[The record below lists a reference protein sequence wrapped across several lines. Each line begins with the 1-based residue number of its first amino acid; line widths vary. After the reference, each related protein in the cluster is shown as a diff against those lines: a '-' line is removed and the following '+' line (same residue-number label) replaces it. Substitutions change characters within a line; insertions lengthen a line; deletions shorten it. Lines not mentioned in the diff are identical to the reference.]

1 MTALTPAA
9 ARRVL
14 LLLTATRWFPVGL
27 VVAVTTLLPIERGLS
42 VTQALTLASVTGVVV
57 FALELPTGGLADA
70 LGRRPLLVVAA
81 AVQVVAAALFAVA
94 QSFWVFAVAAAATG
108 LFRALDSGPLEA
120 WFVDTVHATHP
131 GADVDRTLAHQGAVL
146 GVSIALG
153 ALVSGGLVWWDP
165 VAAWSAL
172 TLPYVVYAGLAV
184 AHLVAVAVL
193 LREPAR
199 TDAGGRGAVRRA
211 LASARRTPAVVAGG
225 LRLAVTNRVL
235 LGLLLVEV
243 FWAAAMV
250 VFEQLMPVRLSELL
264 GSGKDAGALMGPV
277 ASVGWAVFALGSALA
292 GLAARRVGVARAA
305 MAARVLN
312 GLGAVWMGLV
322 AGPAALVAAY
332 LVTYGLHGSG
342 GPTYDALLHR
352 EADARNRST
361 VLSLASMTGF
371 ATFAVASPVLGWTA
385 ESLSTSAA
393 MVIGGAASVLG
404 VACFVPAR
412 RAERARAYAVARTGE
427 VAASV

>member
-1 MTALTPAA
+1 MTTLTPAA
-9 ARRVL
+9 ARRVF

-81 AVQVVAAALFAVA
+81 AVQVLAAALFAVA

-131 GADVDRTLAHQGAVL
+131 GADVDRTLSHQGAVL

-153 ALVSGGLVWWDP
+153 ALVSGGLVWWHP
-165 VAAWSAL
+165 VPAWSAL

-199 TDAGGRGAVRRA
+199 TDAGGRGGVRRA
-211 LASARRTPAVVAGG
+211 LASARRTPAVVADG

-250 VFEQLMPVRLSELL
+250 VFEQLMPVRLSEIL
-264 GSGKDAGALMGPV
+264 GSGESAGALMGPV

-332 LVTYGLHGSG
+332 LVTYGLHGAG

-352 EADARNRST
+352 EAESRNRST

-371 ATFAVASPVLGWTA
+371 ATFAIASPVLGWTA

-393 MVIGGAASVLG
+393 MVIGGAVSVLG
-404 VACFVPAR
+404 VLCFVPAR
-412 RAERARAYAVARTGE
+412 RAERARARALAETGE

>member
-1 MTALTPAA
+1 MTPAA
-9 ARRVL
+9 ARRVF

-81 AVQVVAAALFAVA
+81 AVQVLAAALFSVA
-94 QSFWVFAVAAAATG
+94 QSFWVFAAAAAATG
-108 LFRALDSGPLEA
+108 LFRALDSGPLAA

-131 GADVDRTLAHQGAVL
+131 GADVDRTLSHQGAVL

-153 ALVSGGLVWWDP
+153 ALVSGGLVWWHP
-165 VAAWSAL
+165 VTAWSAL

-199 TDAGGRGAVRRA
+199 TDAGGRGVRRA
-211 LASARRTPAVVAGG
+211 LASARRTPAVVADG

-235 LGLLLVEV
+235 LGLLLVEA
-243 FWAAAMV
+243 FWTAAMV
-250 VFEQLMPVRLSELL
+250 VLEQLMPVRLAELL
-264 GSGKDAGALMGPV
+264 GSGESAGALMGPV

-322 AGPAALVAAY
+322 AGPAALAAAY
-332 LVTYGLHGSG
+332 LVTYGLHGAG

-352 EADARNRST
+352 EAESRNRST

-371 ATFAVASPVLGWTA
+371 ATFAMVSPVLGWTA

-393 MVIGGAASVLG
+393 MVLGGAVSVLG
-404 VACFVPAR
+404 VLCFVPAR
-412 RAERARAYAVARTGE
+412 RAERARARALAEAGE